1 MTAEPRRT
9 KTPEPGTTRTD
20 RDRVMIVL
28 GVFLTLLLLAAGY
41 VSIGSP
47 DGNPAPRKRGPVKHP
62 DSVGMLFDQGPSRLC
77 FRLPPAGGIGSLGS
91 TASAVGAS
99 NT

>member
-1 MTAEPRRT
+1 MNAEPRRR

-41 VSIGSP
+41 VSIGGP
-47 DGNPAPRKRGPVKHP
+47 DGTPATRKRGPVKHP
-62 DSVGMLFDQGPSRLC
+62 DSMGMLFDQEPSRLC
-77 FRLPPAGGIGSLGS
+77 FRLPPAGGIGCLGS